1 MRVLGAC
8 SLGGAGHLQPLR
20 PLLDAAQRRGADTL
34 VAGPPAI
41 ASMVEQMAYRFA
53 VCGEPPEDL
62 VGPIRER
69 LPTAPAGEASA
80 LANRELFGRLATTA
94 MLPSLER
101 IVAEWGPDLVVREPC
116 EYASA
121 VIGHRENIAMAQVAI
136 GLADVEWGSIEV
148 ASSAL
153 EEHRPGLTD
162 EIRLTPYVTRFPAS
176 LDSSP
181 FPDTRRY
188 RETLGH
194 PLPLPDWWDGST
206 APLLYVSFG
215 TVLGHMSVASTAYR
229 VALAAVGELD
239 VRVLLTV
246 GPRFDLDQLG
256 RIPHNVHVEPWVNQ
270 SDVLAE
276 ADVVLCHGGSGTTF
290 GALAAGVPLVVA
302 PMFAD
307 QFANG
312 NKVAA
317 AGAGVTLDTGAAGGR
332 RRPLSLADASPL
344 AQAIEEVRGDRSYR
358 QAALRIATEMAAAPT
373 IDELLTDLLAQ

>member
-8 SLGGAGHLQPLR
+8 SLGGAGHLEPLR

-41 ASMVEQMAYRFA
+41 ASMVEQMGFRVA
-53 VCGEPPEDL
+53 VCGEPPEDV

-69 LPTAPAGEASA
+69 LPTAPAAEASV
-80 LANRELFGRLATTA
+80 LGNRELFGRLATAA
-94 MLPSLER
+94 MLPGLER
-101 IVAEWGPDLVVREPC
+101 IVAGWGPDLVVRDPC

-121 VIGHRENIAMAQVAI
+121 VIGHREHIAMAQVAI

-148 ASSAL
+148 ASAAL
-153 EEHRPGLTD
+153 EVHRSGLTD
-162 EIRLTPYVTRFPAS
+162 EVRLTPYVTRFPAS

-188 RETLGH
+188 RETPGH
-194 PLPLPDWWDGST
+194 PMPLPDWWDGST

-215 TVLGHMSVASTAYR
+215 TVLGHMSMAATAYR

-239 VRVLLTV
+239 ARVLLTV
-246 GPRFDLDQLG
+246 GRRFDLDQLDA
-256 RIPHNVHVEPWVNQ
+256 IPHNVHVEPWVNQ
-270 SDVLAE
+270 PDVLAE
-276 ADVVLCHGGSGTTF
+276 ADVVVCHGGSGTTF
-290 GALAAGVPLVVA
+290 GALAAGVPLVIA

-312 NKVAA
+312 AKVAA
-317 AGAGVTLDTGAAGGR
+317 SGAGVTLGSGAAGGR
-332 RRPLSLADASPL
+332 RRPLSWADGSPL
-344 AQAIEEVRGDRSYR
+344 AQAIETVRRDRSYR
-358 QAALRIATEMAAAPT
+358 LAAHQIATEMASAPT
-373 IDELLTDLLAQ
+373 IDELLMDLLAQ